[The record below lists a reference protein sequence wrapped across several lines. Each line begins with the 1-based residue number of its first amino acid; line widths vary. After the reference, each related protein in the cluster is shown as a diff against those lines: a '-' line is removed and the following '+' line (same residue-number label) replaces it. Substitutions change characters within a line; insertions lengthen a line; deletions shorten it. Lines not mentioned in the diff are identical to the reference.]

1 MQSIVTLLMLALT
14 ASAQRIETQYPDR
27 GRVTR
32 IETMMNH
39 LTVIELAEPV
49 TLAAAGSPSFKIE
62 RRENRVF
69 IQPLEEEASTN
80 LFVWTSS
87 GRWSYEL
94 VPAKSVETMHFAIDQ
109 QVVGPTQTENSP
121 IPSLDSTPSP
131 WSAEEMLLFSKP
143 IRNLGVKVSSTQVG
157 IFITDVY
164 RKDERVFVRY
174 VIDNRT
180 PRPYASAIPEVFSLD
195 SPRSETSLQAMR
207 YSQLGPD
214 IQKKIRSRGQ
224 TRVLIAE
231 CEVPSEPLPSGEMGS
246 GILILQLPQSL
257 SDPGPRVLQFVFPI
271 AENKNVSLMLIL

>member
-1 MQSIVTLLMLALT
+1 MQSIVTLLMFVLT

-27 GRVTR
+27 VRVTR

-69 IQPLEEEASTN
+69 IQPLEAEASTN

-109 QVVGPTQTENSP
+109 QVAGPVQAENAPTS
-121 IPSLDSTPSP
+121 SLDSASSQ
-131 WSAEEMLLFSKP
+131 WSAEEMLVLSKP
-143 IRNLGVKVSSTQVG
+143 IRNFGVKVSSDQVG
-157 IFITDVY
+157 ILITDVY
-164 RKDERVFVRY
+164 RKAEQVFVRY

-180 PRPYASAIPEVFSLD
+180 SRPYASVVPEVFSLD
-195 SPRSETSLQAMR
+195 SPHSETSLEKMR

-214 IQKKIRSRGQ
+214 LQKKIRSRRQ
-224 TRVLIAE
+224 TRVPIAE
-231 CEVPSEPLPSGEMGS
+231 CEVPSEPLPAGGMGS
-246 GILILQLPQSL
+246 GILILELPQTL
-257 SDPGPRVLQFVFPI
+257 SDPGPHVLQFVFPI
-271 AENKNVSLMLIL
+271 AEGKNSTLMLIL